1 MIGLWRGTLS
11 NLAKVAPYAGL
22 MFFFNEVCK
31 NYYYCKNGYTTSYW
45 KPIPKEGID
54 QSWSIQE
61 VKAYYA
67 AQAKKEAEAKAAP
80 KEETPKVEEAPK
92 EETPKEN

>member
-1 MIGLWRGTLS
+1 MGLWRGTLA

-22 MFFFNEVCK
+22 MFFFNEICK
-31 NYYYCKNGYTTSYW
+31 NYYYYKNGYTVSPW

-61 VKAYYA
+61 LKQHLAEEERK
-67 AQAKKEAEAKAAP
+67 KKEQQ
-80 KEETPKVEEAPK
+80 
-92 EETPKEN
+92 